1 MVRKKEK
8 EKSCLTL
15 CYMCACRLADYGKGL
30 IVYMDL
36 GKLKALFDRYLV
48 NFAVLVLAWGGMLR
62 RSFNCDTLTHMWFA
76 WDDISSMMQHGR
88 YLSAFQDWV
97 LYQLG
102 LSTATHT
109 GITALAEI
117 ILLAF
122 SVCIVQICFEE
133 KIGKPAGIGGQ
144 LAWIS
149 LTGLLFSNV
158 LFAESFMF
166 GECALMF
173 GMAYFLATVGIWL
186 FTKKK
191 YLWALLL
198 FFLSTAE
205 YQAAV
210 IYAAIVLSAW
220 IFIEN
225 ECVITVKTVIQE
237 LLCGCVTVGS
247 GVLNILSLSLVSKVG
262 LVEGAGR
269 TMGQV
274 DLLGNARKCL
284 QDFGNIL
291 LNSKG
296 LLPKVGLPLIILCI
310 AVGITLWILGKER
323 KWKQIVYYLLLV
335 IALLMMVYILSIV
348 QYAQTYPRFVWTF
361 YAAQSMLLLIAFW
374 RMPGKGKEAICYLSC
389 GYLLIHILF
398 CNIIVSNHMTSNTLD
413 KTYAMMVYE
422 KILEYEEETGKRV
435 EKLAVAKDLN
445 CPFTYDNV
453 YYKTDQ
459 INERA
464 LGLVTNT
471 LVNIVTEREFKK
483 APMDEDVFRTYFEGK
498 DWNYFDASEQLIIIE
513 DTAYWVIF

>member
-1 MVRKKEK
+1 MVHKKKRK
-8 EKSCLTL
+8 SV
-15 CYMCACRLADYGKGL
+15 CRRNHVCMRRPADYGEIL
-30 IVYMDL
+30 VIDMDWRN
-36 GKLKALFDRYLV
+36 LKALADRYLV
-48 NFAVLVLAWGGMLR
+48 NFAVLILAWGGMLR
-62 RSFNCDTLTHMWFA
+62 RSFNCDTLTHMWFTRE
-76 WDDISSMMQHGR
+76 DIGWMMEHGR
-88 YLSAFQDWV
+88 YLSAFQDWL

-102 LSTATHT
+102 VSTATHT
-109 GITALAEI
+109 GITVLAEI
-117 ILLAF
+117 VLLAL
-122 SVCIVQICFEE
+122 SVCIVQTCFEE
-133 KIGKPAGIGGQ
+133 KIGRPAGMGSK

-166 GECALMF
+166 GGCALMF
-173 GMAYFLATVGIWL
+173 GMAYFLATIGIWF

-191 YLWALLL
+191 YVWALL
-198 FFLSTAE
+198 FFLLSTAE

-210 IYAAIVLSAW
+210 IYAVIVLSTW
-220 IFIEN
+220 IFIES
-225 ECVITVKTVIQE
+225 ECAITAKTVRQE
-237 LLCGCVTVGS
+237 FLCGCMTVGS
-247 GVLNILSLSLVSKVG
+247 GVLNIFSLKLASMVG
-262 LVEGAGR
+262 LVEKAERSIGYR
-269 TMGQV
+269 

-284 QDFGNIL
+284 EDFGKIL

-296 LLPKVGLPLIILCI
+296 LFHKVWLPLIVLCI
-310 AVGITLWILGKER
+310 AAGITLWHLGKER
-323 KWKQIVYYLLLV
+323 KWNAIVYYVLLV
-335 IALLMMVYILSIV
+335 IALFMMVYILPMV

-361 YAAQSMLLLIAFW
+361 YAAQAMLLLIAFW
-374 RMPGKGKEAICYLSC
+374 RMPGKGKEAMCYLSG

-413 KTYAMMVYE
+413 KTYTMMVYE

-464 LGLVTNT
+464 LGTVTNT
-471 LVNIVTEREFKK
+471 LVNIVTGREFEKV
-483 APMDEDVFRTYFEGK
+483 PMDEKVFRTYFEGK
-498 DWNYFDASEQLIIIE
+498 DWNYFDASEQLVIIE

>member
-1 MVRKKEK
+1 MVHKKEK
-8 EKSCLTL
+8 AKNCLPPQ
-15 CYMCACRLADYGKGL
+15 YMGVCSLAYYGKGL

-36 GKLKALFDRYLV
+36 GKLKALLNRYLV
-48 NFAVLVLAWGGMLR
+48 NFAVLMLAWGGMLR
-62 RSFNCDTLTHMWFA
+62 RSFNCDTLTHIWFA

-88 YLSAFQDWV
+88 YLSAFQDWI

-122 SVCIVQICFEE
+122 SVCMIQICFEE

-173 GMAYFLATVGIWL
+173 GIAYFLATMGIWL

-225 ECVITVKTVIQE
+225 ECVITAKTVVQE
-237 LLCGCVTVGS
+237 LICGCITVGA
-247 GVLNILSLSLVSKVG
+247 GVLNILSLSLASKMG

-269 TMGQV
+269 TMGHV

-296 LLPKVGLPLIILCI
+296 LLPKVGLPLIVLCI
-310 AVGITLWILGKER
+310 AAGITIWSLGKER
-323 KWKQIVYYLLLV
+323 KWKQIAYYLLLV
-335 IALLMMVYILSIV
+335 IALFMMVYILPMV

-361 YAAQSMLLLIAFW
+361 YAAQAMLLLIAFW
-374 RMPGKGKEAICYLSC
+374 RMPGKGKEAMCYLSG

-413 KTYAMMVYE
+413 KTYTMMVYE

-464 LGLVTNT
+464 LGTVTNT
-471 LVNIVTEREFKK
+471 LVNIVTEREFEKV
-483 APMDEDVFRTYFEGK
+483 PMDEKVFRTYFEGK
-498 DWNYFDASEQLIIIE
+498 DWNYFDASEQLVIIE